1 MQVSQSDICSRCN
14 DNMIHQNREYNKEI
28 TTRCNSVITLCFINI
43 YDVITYSITLQDFGI
58 LILNDGKNER
68 IYIGT
73 YWKFFSPTSNP
84 HSLLL
89 MYQIG
94 KFLQIGIRLQVLVTL
109 MARFKK
115 ASDSIGGN
123 GGSKM
128 QVAQRARLQK
138 GGIQGILI
146 LF

>member
-1 MQVSQSDICSRCN
+1 MYYYQ
-14 DNMIHQNREYNKEI
+14 
-28 TTRCNSVITLCFINI
+28 VITLCFINI

-58 LILNDGKNER
+58 LILNDGKKMSESTQVP
-68 IYIGT
+68 IGN
-73 YWKFFSPTSNP
+73 FFSPTSNP
-84 HSLLL
+84 HPLLL

-94 KFLQIGIRLQVLVTL
+94 KFLQIGIRLQVVTL

-123 GGSKM
+123 RGSKM

-138 GGIQGILI
+138 GGIQGNLTTYSYKKKVV
-146 LF
+146 LLCPKNPK